1 MEYLAR
7 YVDSASCHYNS
18 SGDVGVPISS
28 ALTSWSSEPTDT
40 KFCRQELQI
49 LTNPPTDDVCSS
61 FESDE
66 DSENYPDII
75 SSLWSASIIIERA
88 RYVPDH
94 FQIRDFVNQIIIP
107 NFRDQCKSHSKQF
120 AVVML
125 LSALD
130 LLDIKQMRFYPS
142 DLLGK
147 PILDKAVPVMPR
159 DPASYRNYIV
169 ARINN
174 KCHSEKKLFG
184 NCSELTDT
192 PFKHLWRAY
201 LKHYRSHPRCILIY
215 SRNFPCSNCTDL
227 ILKCVGE
234 PPYSSVNTIVA
245 HTKFW
250 SKDTHHEMSRMKLES
265 KNISVEHI

>member
-7 YVDSASCHYNS
+7 YVDSASCYYNN
-18 SGDVGVPISS
+18 SGDVGVHISS
-28 ALTSWSSEPTDT
+28 TLTSWSSEPTDAE
-40 KFCRQELQI
+40 FCQQELQV

-61 FESDE
+61 VESDE
-66 DSENYPDII
+66 EPENYPDII
-75 SSLWSASIIIERA
+75 SSLWPASIIIERP
-88 RYVPDH
+88 RYVPDQFH
-94 FQIRDFVNQIIIP
+94 DFINQIIIP
-107 NFRDQCKSHSKQF
+107 NFRGQCKSYSKQF

-130 LLDIKQMRFYPS
+130 LLNIKGMSFYPS

-147 PILDKAVPVMPR
+147 PILDNAVAVMPR
-159 DPASYRNYIV
+159 NSAIYRNYIV

-192 PFKHLWRAY
+192 PFNHLWRAY

-215 SRNFPCSNCTDL
+215 SRNFPCSRCTDL

-265 KNISVEHI
+265 KNISVERIL